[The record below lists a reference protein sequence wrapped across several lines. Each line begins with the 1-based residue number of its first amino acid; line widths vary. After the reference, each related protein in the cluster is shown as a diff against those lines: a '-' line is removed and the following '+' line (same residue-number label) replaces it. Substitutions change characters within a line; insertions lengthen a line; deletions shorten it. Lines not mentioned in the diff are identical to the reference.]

1 MIILTTVVIESFIF
15 TACYP
20 CSKKVATQKWRHDTR
35 ANWIPIVYLIRL
47 PTFLHV
53 YFLLYCIVLY
63 CTGASVAKWLE
74 HLPFTSEAA
83 GSSLSEYFLNTTRTQ
98 SSCEKSKGQRSAES
112 RGFSPGT
119 PVSSHR
125 ES

>member
-20 CSKKVATQKWRHDTR
+20 CSKKVATQKWRRDTR

-47 PTFLHV
+47 PAFLHV

-63 CTGASVAKWLE
+63 CIVLYCIV
-74 HLPFTSEAA
+74 LYCIV
-83 GSSLSEYFLNTTRTQ
+83 LYCIVLY
-98 SSCEKSKGQRSAES
+98 
-112 RGFSPGT
+112 RGFGGQ
-119 PVSSHR
+119 VVRALAFHL
-125 ES
+125 